1 MGRYV
6 GRRLLVGLP
15 TLLGVA
21 TVCFLLLRLIP
32 GDPARLMAGPT
43 ASPAQVAH
51 LRAQFGL
58 DGSQAAQYV
67 RYLGSL
73 LRGNLGLSTLTGQSV
88 ASEIATAFPYTLE
101 LAVAAIILAL
111 VTGVPLGIVAAL
123 RRGGAIDSALSGVSV
138 LGVSMP
144 VYWSGL
150 LLIILFAAKLKLLP
164 AAGADSPDSIV
175 LPAVTLSLFAIGF
188 ISRQT
193 RSAMIEALSQDYAR
207 TARAKGLPR
216 RVVVLKH
223 ALRNAAVPIVTV
235 AGLQFGQLLGGAVLT
250 ETIFGWPGLGN
261 LLVQAINARDYATVQ
276 GTVLLFA
283 IAVMVVNLATD
294 ILYGAIDPRVRY
306 D

>member
-1 MGRYV
+1 V
-6 GRRLLVGLP
+6 
-15 TLLGVA
+15 
-21 TVCFLLLRLIP
+21 
-32 GDPARLMAGPT
+32 
-43 ASPAQVAH
+43 
-51 LRAQFGL
+51 QFGL
-58 DGSQAAQYV
+58 TGSEISQYF
-67 RYLGSL
+67 RYLANL
-73 LRGNLGLSTLTGQSV
+73 LHGNLGISTLTGTAVS
-88 ASEIATAFPYTLE
+88 SEIATAFPYTLE
-101 LAVAAIILAL
+101 LAVAAIVIAVAAGL
-111 VTGVPLGIVAAL
+111 PLGIVAAL
-123 RRGGAIDSALSGVSV
+123 RRGKLIDSALSGVSV

-164 AAGADSPDSIV
+164 AAGAESPDSII

-193 RSAMIEALSQDYAR
+193 RSAMIEALSQDYTR
-207 TARAKGLPR
+207 TARAKGMPR

-261 LLVQAINARDYATVQ
+261 MLVQSINARDYATVQ
-276 GTVLLFA
+276 GAVLLFA
-283 IAVMVVNLATD
+283 VAVLVVNLATD
-294 ILYGAIDPRVRY
+294 ILYATIDPRVRY

>member
-1 MGRYV
+1 MGFYIS
-6 GRRLLVGLP
+6 RRLLIGLP

-21 TVCFLLLRLIP
+21 TVSFLLLRLIP

-43 ASPAQVAH
+43 ATPAQVEH
-51 LRAQFGL
+51 LRVQFGL
-58 DGSQAAQYV
+58 TGSEISQYFT
-67 RYLGSL
+67 YLGNL
-73 LRGNLGLSTLTGQSV
+73 LHGNLGISTLTGQAVST
-88 ASEIATAFPYTLE
+88 EIATAFPYTLE
-101 LAVAAIILAL
+101 LAVAGIAIALA
-111 VTGVPLGIVAAL
+111 VGVPLGIVAAL
-123 RRGGAIDSALSGVSV
+123 RRGGWIDTALSGVSV

-164 AAGADSPDSIV
+164 AAGAEQPDSIV
-175 LPAVTLSLFAIGF
+175 LPAVALSLFAIGF

-193 RSAMIEALSQDYAR
+193 RSAMIEALSQDYTR

-261 LLVQAINARDYATVQ
+261 MLVQSINARDYATVQ
-276 GTVLLFA
+276 GAVLVFA
-283 IAVMVVNLATD
+283 VAVLVVNLATD
-294 ILYGAIDPRVRY
+294 ILYAVIDPRVRY

>member
-1 MGRYV
+1 MGFYV
-6 GRRLLVGLP
+6 SRRLLVGLP

-21 TVCFLLLRLIP
+21 TVSFLLLRLIP
-32 GDPARLMAGPT
+32 GDPAKLMAGPT
-43 ASPAQVAH
+43 ATPAQVEH
-51 LRAQFGL
+51 LRVQFGL
-58 DGSQAAQYV
+58 TGSEISQYF
-67 RYLGSL
+67 RYLGNL
-73 LRGNLGLSTLTGQSV
+73 LHGNLGISTLTGQAVS
-88 ASEIATAFPYTLE
+88 SEIATAFPYTLE
-101 LAVAAIILAL
+101 LAVAGIILAL
-111 VTGVPLGIVAAL
+111 AVGVPLGIAAAL
-123 RRGGAIDSALSGVSV
+123 RRGGLVDTALSGVSV
-138 LGVSMP
+138 IGVSMP

-164 AAGADSPDSIV
+164 AAGAESPDSII

-193 RSAMIEALSQDYAR
+193 RSAMIEALSQDYTR
-207 TARAKGLPR
+207 TARAKGMPR

-261 LLVQAINARDYATVQ
+261 MLVQSINARDYATVQ
-276 GTVLLFA
+276 GAVLLFA
-283 IAVMVVNLATD
+283 VAVLVVNLATD
-294 ILYGAIDPRVRY
+294 ILYATIDPRVRY

>member
-1 MGRYV
+1 MGFYV
-6 GRRLLVGLP
+6 SRRLLIALP

-21 TVCFLLLRLIP
+21 TVSFLLLRLIP

-43 ASPAQVAH
+43 ATPAQVQH
-51 LRAQFGL
+51 LRVQFGL
-58 DGSQAAQYV
+58 TGSEISQYF
-67 RYLGSL
+67 RYLGNL
-73 LRGNLGLSTLTGQSV
+73 LHGNLGISTLTGTAVS
-88 ASEIATAFPYTLE
+88 SEIATAFPYTLE
-101 LAVAAIILAL
+101 LAVAAIIIAVAAGL
-111 VTGVPLGIVAAL
+111 PLGIVAAL
-123 RRGGAIDSALSGVSV
+123 RRGKLIDSALSGVSV

-164 AAGADSPDSIV
+164 AAGAESPDSIV

-193 RSAMIEALSQDYAR
+193 RSAMIEALSQDYTR
-207 TARAKGLPR
+207 TARAKGMPG

-235 AGLQFGQLLGGAVLT
+235 TGLQFGQLLGGAVLT

-261 LLVQAINARDYATVQ
+261 MLVQSINARDYATVQ
-276 GTVLLFA
+276 GAVLVFA
-283 IAVMVVNLATD
+283 VAVMVVNLVTD
-294 ILYGAIDPRVRY
+294 ILYATIDPRVRY

>member
-1 MGRYV
+1 MARYV

-73 LRGNLGLSTLTGQSV
+73 LRGNLGISTLNGQSV

-101 LAVAAIILAL
+101 LAVAAIVLAL
-111 VTGVPLGIVAAL
+111 AVGALLGIVAAL
-123 RRGGAIDSALSGVSV
+123 RRGGVIDSALSGVSV

-250 ETIFGWPGLGN
+250 ETIFGWPGLGS

-283 IAVMVVNLATD
+283 VAVMVINLATD

>member
-1 MGRYV
+1 MGSYV
-6 GRRLLVGLP
+6 SRRLLVGLP

-21 TVCFLLLRLIP
+21 TVSFLLLRLIP

-43 ASPAQVAH
+43 ATPAQVEH
-51 LRAQFGL
+51 LRVQFGL
-58 DGSQAAQYV
+58 TGSEISQYF
-67 RYLGSL
+67 RYLGNL
-73 LRGNLGLSTLTGQSV
+73 LHGNLGISTLTGQAVST
-88 ASEIATAFPYTLE
+88 EIATAFPYTLE
-101 LAVAAIILAL
+101 LAVTGIVLAL
-111 VTGVPLGIVAAL
+111 AVGVPLGIMAAL
-123 RRGGAIDSALSGVSV
+123 RRGGLVDTALSGVSV

-164 AAGADSPDSIV
+164 AAGAESPDSII

-193 RSAMIEALSQDYAR
+193 RSAMIEALSQDYTR
-207 TARAKGLPR
+207 TARAKGMPR

-261 LLVQAINARDYATVQ
+261 MLVQSINARDYATVQ
-276 GTVLLFA
+276 GAVLVFA
-283 IAVMVVNLATD
+283 VAVLVVNLATD
-294 ILYGAIDPRVRY
+294 ILYATIDPRVRY

>member
-1 MGRYV
+1 MGFYV
-6 GRRLLVGLP
+6 SRRLLIALP

-21 TVCFLLLRLIP
+21 TVSFLLLRLIP

-43 ASPAQVAH
+43 ATPAQVQH
-51 LRAQFGL
+51 LRVQFGL
-58 DGSQAAQYV
+58 TGSEISQYF
-67 RYLGSL
+67 RYLANL
-73 LRGNLGLSTLTGQSV
+73 LHGNLGISTLTGTAVS
-88 ASEIATAFPYTLE
+88 SEIATAFPYTLE
-101 LAVAAIILAL
+101 LAVAAIIIAVAVGL
-111 VTGVPLGIVAAL
+111 PLGIVAAL
-123 RRGGAIDSALSGVSV
+123 RRGKLIDSALSGVSV

-164 AAGADSPDSIV
+164 AAGAESPDSII

-193 RSAMIEALSQDYAR
+193 RSAMIEALSQDYTR
-207 TARAKGLPR
+207 TARAKGMPR

-235 AGLQFGQLLGGAVLT
+235 TGLQFGQLLGGAVLT

-261 LLVQAINARDYATVQ
+261 MLVQSINARDYATVQ
-276 GTVLLFA
+276 GAVLVFA
-283 IAVMVVNLATD
+283 VAVMVVNLVTD
-294 ILYGAIDPRVRY
+294 ILYATIDPRVRY